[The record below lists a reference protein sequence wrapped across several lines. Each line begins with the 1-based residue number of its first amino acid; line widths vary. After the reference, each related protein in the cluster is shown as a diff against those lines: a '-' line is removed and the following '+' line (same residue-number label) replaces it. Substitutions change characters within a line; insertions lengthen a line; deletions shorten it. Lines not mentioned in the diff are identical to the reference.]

1 MRGRNTAPRTRWR
14 RFSVPAVSNNA
25 GADAPAVTNP
35 TSANCRAPEKMNS
48 DEAMVSGT
56 PNTGRAPA
64 P

>member
-1 MRGRNTAPRTRWR
+1 
-14 RFSVPAVSNNA
+14 VPAVSSNA

-35 TSANCRAPEKMNS
+35 TSANCSAPEKMNS

-56 PNTGRAPA
+56 PNTDRAPA